1 MQLGDLTVYAQGRF
15 MRYDDA
21 RIGLLSHGLN
31 YGIGCFEG
39 VRGFWNAGEEELYLL
54 QPGDHYDRLAQS
66 AGILMM
72 RLPHTTAELTD
83 ITVELC
89 VRNGFR
95 SDVYLRP
102 LAYKSTEDVGVRLH
116 DTADAFAIVALPFER
131 YFDGNAGLQCA
142 VSSWRRIDDTMAPVR
157 GKVTGLY
164 VNSALAK
171 SEAMLNGF
179 DEAIMLSADGHV
191 AEGSAEN
198 LFMVRRGVLY
208 TPDPSQNI
216 LEGVTRRTLMTL
228 ARTELG
234 LDGRRAPDRPQRAL
248 RRRRAVHHRQRGRR
262 AVGQVGRPAPDRRGR
277 ARAGHRR
284 ADRPLRAH
292 GARRAAEVRA
302 LADAGVRVAQD
313 ARRELAALPA
323 RARRPPGSVL
333 GLRLALA
340 PGAGAAAG
348 SACAGSACGGAA
360 CAGVHMRASGEVS
373 VGSGT
378 AGAARSASAPP
389 T

>member
-39 VRGFWNAGEEELYLL
+39 VRGFWSAADEELYLL

-116 DTADAFAIVALPFER
+116 DTTDAFAIVALPFER
-131 YFDGNAGLQCA
+131 YFDGNAGLACA

-234 LDGRRAPDRPQRAL
+234 LTVVERPIDRSELYVADEVFITGSAAGVQW
-248 RRRRAVHHRQRGRR
+248 VKSI
-262 AVGQVGRPAPDRRGR
+262 DRRPIG
-277 ARAGHRR
+277 
-284 ADRPLRAH
+284 
-292 GARRAAEVRA
+292 AAERGPVTGALIDLYERMVR
-302 LADAGVRVAQD
+302 GG
-313 ARRELAALPA
+313 LPA
-323 RARRPPGSVL
+323 YAHLLTPAYASRKLP
-333 GLRLALA
+333 
-340 PGAGAAAG
+340 AA
-348 SACAGSACGGAA
+348 S
-360 CAGVHMRASGEVS
+360 
-373 VGSGT
+373 
-378 AGAARSASAPP
+378 
-389 T
+389 